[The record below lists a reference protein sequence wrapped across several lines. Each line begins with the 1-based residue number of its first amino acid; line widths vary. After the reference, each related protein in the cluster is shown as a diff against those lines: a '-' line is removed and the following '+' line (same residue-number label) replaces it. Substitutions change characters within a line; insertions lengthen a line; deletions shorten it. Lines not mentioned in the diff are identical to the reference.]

1 MDKPFKMDQITRLH
15 NRQIVLLLRNNS
27 SAVILRHWL
36 ESNSIERFKI
46 PLVYISDNLEQPNV
60 REHDMKKSI
69 LASICALGML
79 TLVGCASD
87 YLISTNDGRMID
99 SQDKPEIDEDTGMIM
114 YEDEEGRENQIPQ
127 SDVKE
132 IMER

>member
-1 MDKPFKMDQITRLH
+1 
-15 NRQIVLLLRNNS
+15 
-27 SAVILRHWL
+27 
-36 ESNSIERFKI
+36 
-46 PLVYISDNLEQPNV
+46 
-60 REHDMKKSI
+60 MKKSI

-132 IMER
+132 IKER

>member
-1 MDKPFKMDQITRLH
+1 
-15 NRQIVLLLRNNS
+15 
-27 SAVILRHWL
+27 
-36 ESNSIERFKI
+36 
-46 PLVYISDNLEQPNV
+46 
-60 REHDMKKSI
+60 MKKSI
-69 LASICALGML
+69 LAAITALGML

-87 YLISTNDGRMID
+87 YVISTNDGRMID

-132 IMER
+132 IKER